1 LEKETL
7 RKQDKVIIWPAYF
20 DVARSREDGRRVP
33 KILAVAFPKIAEMKE
48 AAEKLS
54 LACELFPDAGYP
66 KVPYSKTGMLL
77 VEKKGSK
84 NQTITM
90 IAKQLSNIRSA
101 AKAEQ

>member
-1 LEKETL
+1 LEKKTL

-33 KILAVAFPKIAEMKE
+33 RSIAVASPKIAEVKE
-48 AAEKLS
+48 AAQKLS
-54 LACELFPDAGYP
+54 LAFELFPEAGYP
-66 KVPYSKTGMLL
+66 KASWLKTGMAL

-84 NQTITM
+84 NQTIMM
-90 IAKQLSNIRSA
+90 IAKQLLTMRSA

>member
-1 LEKETL
+1 L

-33 KILAVAFPKIAEMKE
+33 RSIAVASPKIAEVKE

-54 LACELFPDAGYP
+54 LTFEVFPDAGYP
-66 KVPYSKTGMLL
+66 KSSWLKTGMVL

-84 NQTITM
+84 NQTVTM
-90 IAKQLSNIRSA
+90 IAKKIVNMRSV
-101 AKAEQ
+101 AKVE

>member
-1 LEKETL
+1 M

-20 DVARSREDGRRVP
+20 DLTRSREDGRRVP
-33 KILAVAFPKIAEMKE
+33 KSIAVASPKIAEVKE

-66 KVPYSKTGMLL
+66 KASWLKTGMVL

-84 NQTITM
+84 NQTIMM
-90 IAKQLSNIRSA
+90 IAKQLSNMRSV
-101 AKAEQ
+101 AKVE

>member
-1 LEKETL
+1 L

-20 DVARSREDGRRVP
+20 EVARSREDGRRVP
-33 KILAVAFPKIAEMKE
+33 RRIAVASPKIAEVKE

-66 KVPYSKTGMLL
+66 KASWLKTGMVL

-90 IAKQLSNIRSA
+90 IAKQLSSMRSV
-101 AKAEQ
+101 AKVE

>member
-1 LEKETL
+1 L

-20 DVARSREDGRRVP
+20 DVVRSREDGRRVP
-33 KILAVAFPKIAEMKE
+33 KSIAVVSPKIAEVKE

-54 LACELFPDAGYP
+54 LTCEVFPEAGYP
-66 KVPYSKTGMLL
+66 KTSWLKTGMVL

-90 IAKQLSNIRSA
+90 IAKQLSNMRSV
-101 AKAEQ
+101 AKVE

>member
-1 LEKETL
+1 M

-20 DVARSREDGRRVP
+20 DVVRSREDGRRVP
-33 KILAVAFPKIAEMKE
+33 KSIAVVSPKIAEVKE

-54 LACELFPDAGYP
+54 LTCEVFPEAGYP
-66 KVPYSKTGMLL
+66 KTSWLKTGMVL

-90 IAKQLSNIRSA
+90 IAKQLSNMRSV
-101 AKAEQ
+101 AKVE